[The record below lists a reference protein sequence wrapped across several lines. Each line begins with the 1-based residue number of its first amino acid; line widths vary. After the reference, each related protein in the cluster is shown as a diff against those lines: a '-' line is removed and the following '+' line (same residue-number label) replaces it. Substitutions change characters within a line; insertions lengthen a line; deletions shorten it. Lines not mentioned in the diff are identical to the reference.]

1 MKIIVHCYQYSTL
14 TAKADVTIVFKK
26 YWNRLVR
33 SKESKIVNVMCTFE
47 LDTAPTFC
55 HKEFEYKFYLWAQIS
70 TPQIKS
76 VHFSLWTTSQ
86 TSNASS
92 HSFNKMSPTRWSH
105 FSTRCGTQ
113 QNQVNEMFDVE
124 NQIIF
129 SYFFSLSIISHDK
142 TYPKI
147 INALV
152 MEISSKRSCLPTGLP
167 INFPFQQKGRSLSS

>member
-1 MKIIVHCYQYSTL
+1 MKIIVHCYQYSSL

-33 SKESKIVNVMCTFE
+33 SKESKFVNVMCTFE

-55 HKEFEYKFYLWAQIS
+55 HKEFEYQFYLWAQIS

-76 VHFSLWTTSQ
+76 VYFFSLNYVANLQRKFSFIQQDVTTALVTFFNPVWHSTKSSQ
-86 TSNASS
+86 
-92 HSFNKMSPTRWSH
+92 RDV
-105 FSTRCGTQ
+105 RCWY
-113 QNQVNEMFDVE
+113 
-124 NQIIF
+124 QIIF

-167 INFPFQQKGRSLSS
+167 INFPFQQKGRSFSS